1 MKIRR
6 FIMVLFIVAVGIFMT
21 TELESYPKKYED
33 EGVLAGN
40 SNAAESINAESVKE
54 GELPPVGSHQTYH
67 SKSWDEFINELPEVP
82 EEEKRYPK
90 KFTLTPKTMRNAIEE
105 YYMPGVAEGLNVVVD
120 YYERIETWD
129 NEPLHRYNLDLA
141 PKLDDKAIK
150 LIWKGK
156 F

>member
-1 MKIRR
+1 
-6 FIMVLFIVAVGIFMT
+6 MVLFVVAVGIFMT
-21 TELESYPKKYED
+21 TESYPKQYEG
-33 EGVLAGN
+33 EGGHDGN
-40 SNAAESINAESVKE
+40 NNAAESLNAESVKD
-54 GELPPVGSHQTYH
+54 GELPPGSRHQTYH
-67 SKSWDEFINELPEVP
+67 SESWDEFINKLPEIP

-90 KFTLTPKTMRNAIEE
+90 KFTLTPKTMREAVEE

-129 NEPLHRYNLDLA
+129 DEPLHRYNLDLA

>member
-6 FIMVLFIVAVGIFMT
+6 FIMVLFVVAVGIFMT
-21 TELESYPKKYED
+21 TELESYPKKYEG
-33 EGVLAGN
+33 EVVLAGN
-40 SNAAESINAESVKE
+40 SNAAESSKE
-54 GELPPVGSHQTYH
+54 GELNGSHQTYH
-67 SKSWDEFINELPEVP
+67 SKSWDEFINELPETP

-141 PKLDDKAIK
+141 PNLDDKAVR